1 MKIKSLY
8 IIAVVLIA
16 NLQSISQDAK
26 KFIGTWE
33 GKLNVGIELQI
44 VVHIKADADG
54 SLSSTL
60 DSPDQSAFGIVTD
73 KTIVNGNQ
81 FGFEVNRLN
90 ASYSGQ
96 LINDS
101 TIDGN
106 FTQGA
111 VMPLIL
117 GRKKENAAQSVK
129 QTLIHTLSYKNIDV
143 SVKVKNVTLSG
154 TLFQPLNSKKSP

>member
-8 IIAVVLIA
+8 IIAVVLIV

-33 GKLNVGIELQI
+33 GKLNVGIELRI

-54 SLSSTL
+54 NIFSTL
-60 DSPDQSAFGIVTD
+60 DSPDQSALGIATD
-73 KTIVNGNQ
+73 RTSVNGTQ

-90 ASYSGQ
+90 ANYSGQ

-117 GRKKENAAQSVK
+117 S
-129 QTLIHTLSYKNIDV
+129 
-143 SVKVKNVTLSG
+143 
-154 TLFQPLNSKKSP
+154 